1 MIEIG
6 LDIFRGTTLLPFI
19 MPQLGKGAILDNL
32 RKIGS
37 KSQEIGV
44 ILPKKKEF
52 FLNGESDRAMEVSV

>member
-44 ILPKKKEF
+44 ILPKKK
-52 FLNGESDRAMEVSV
+52 SSS